1 MRTSEDTISP
11 FVVEAY
17 DERREHMNHF
27 LDSGKPPLTYW
38 PIVDRCTLKYFV
50 ALVNGEELIVQM
62 EILIKHFAFLEV
74 LVFDCDRTARFK
86 VITNK
91 QREILE
97 VRDRVVLSLLAS
109 LYESLGRDLRD
120 PEWSI
125 KLGISRQHVMLG
137 NKNHNP
143 SYYLPFKAPV
153 NAIPE
158 IHDKLYKL

>member
-1 MRTSEDTISP
+1 MKDTETISP
-11 FVVEAY
+11 LVMGIY

-27 LDSGKPPLTYW
+27 LDSGRPPLSYW
-38 PIVDRCTLKYFV
+38 PSVGRCTLKYYV
-50 ALVNGEELIVQM
+50 ATVNGEDLIVQI

-74 LVFDCDRTARFK
+74 LVFDCDRSARFK
-86 VITNK
+86 VITDK
-91 QREILE
+91 KREILE
-97 VRDRVVLSLLAS
+97 VRDRLALSLLSS

-137 NKNHNP
+137 SKNHNP

-153 NAIPE
+153 NAISQT
-158 IHDKLYKL
+158 HNKLYKL